1 MDTQHLHQRGLKLR
15 KQIFGEQAI
24 EQREAAFGEFGAPL
38 RNMINTY
45 AYGDVWSR
53 PGLPLKVRSLV
64 VLAMTAT
71 LNRPAEFKVH
81 MSGALANGCTPEEIR
96 EVLLLLAVYCGFPA
110 SIEAHRIAF
119 EVLQQK
125 SRPKRPGSRVLR
137 AKEG

>member
-1 MDTQHLHQRGLKLR
+1 MDTQQLHQRGLKLR
-15 KQIFGEQAI
+15 KQIFGNQAI

-38 RNMINTY
+38 RNMINAY

-53 PGLPLKVRSLV
+53 PDLPLKMRSLV
-64 VLAMTAT
+64 VLALTAA

-81 MSGALANGCTPEEIR
+81 MSGALANGCTAEEVR
-96 EVLLLLAVYCGFPA
+96 EVLLLIAVYCGFPS

-125 SRPKRPGSRVLR
+125 TAPK
-137 AKEG
+137 